1 MWVTVMAD
9 LCFLSVISSVK
20 FLVSRPFRRHP
31 DDCGSPASFLA
42 PERNGG
48 KKKEQSS
55 FIIDDHYSR
64 ETNLSD
70 FKKSEV
76 FPMIRSRYTKFLKV
90 SGWVEILIERNISI
104 SSIFFC
110 FLVFLKHESKMFV
123 FRHFR
128 FSG

>member
-9 LCFLSVISSVK
+9 LYFLSVISSVK
-20 FLVSRPFRRHP
+20 FLVFRPFRRHP
-31 DDCGSPASFLA
+31 MIAGPASFLA
-42 PERNGG
+42 PERNDG

-76 FPMIRSRYTKFLKV
+76 FPMMRSRYTKFVKV
-90 SGWVEILIERNISI
+90 SGWVEILRERNFSI

-110 FLVFLKHESKMFV
+110 FPVFLKHESKMFV
-123 FRHFR
+123 FRHFC